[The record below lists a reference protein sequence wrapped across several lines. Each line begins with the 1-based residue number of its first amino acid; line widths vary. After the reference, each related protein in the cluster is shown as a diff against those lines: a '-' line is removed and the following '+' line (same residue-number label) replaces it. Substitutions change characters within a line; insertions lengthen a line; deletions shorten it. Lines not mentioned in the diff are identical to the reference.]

1 MIESFK
7 HKGLAQYWYKN
18 DARKLDARMMKRI
31 TVRLEALDAA
41 TAPEDMNIPG
51 WNFHPLQGN
60 KKTEPVVYSI
70 HVNGPWCITFEFEE
84 GDACRVDLDQYH

>member
-7 HKGLAQYWYKN
+7 HKGLAQYWYKD
-18 DARKLDARMMKRI
+18 DARKLDARMLKRI

-41 TAPEDMNIPG
+41 TSPEQLKIPG
-51 WNFHPLQGN
+51 WNFHPLKGT
-60 KKTEPVVYSI
+60 KKDEPVVYSI

-84 GDACRVDLDQYH
+84 ENAFRVDLDQYH